1 VNAERMSDRPRL
13 PDPKIEARKAA
24 AGRLGFILGCI
35 VAIIGFAVNAYRAPR
50 PFGWISMLT
59 LALIAALNV
68 PLGIGLALLAEKATR
83 SRGDGPPKRRR

>member
-1 VNAERMSDRPRL
+1 MPDIPRR
-13 PDPKIEARKAA
+13 PDPKIEARKAV
-24 AGRLGFILGCI
+24 AGRLGCILGCL
-35 VAIIGFAVNAYRAPR
+35 VAVIGFGVNAYRAPR

-83 SRGDGPPKRRR
+83 SKKNDRSRGAKR